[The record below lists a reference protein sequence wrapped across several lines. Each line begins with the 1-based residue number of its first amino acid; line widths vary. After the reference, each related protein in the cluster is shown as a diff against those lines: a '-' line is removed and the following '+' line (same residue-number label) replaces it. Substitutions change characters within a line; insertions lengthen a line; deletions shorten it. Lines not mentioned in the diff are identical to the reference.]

1 MPPRTDKEGITYGI
15 TQKLQHTRKMV
26 DSAHNEAIR
35 FLNGLEN
42 VSAKAVTRLHTING
56 QPASQAVED
65 LASLVCNMVH
75 AAHQTAL
82 QVCATKTTPNEGG
95 KHCMP
100 RPMSKKRH
108 NLSVKLGVINQR
120 DSRLAGLSL
129 GSATTLEEVRQRNK
143 PNKSLCHFI
152 ATFNVF
158 L

>member
-1 MPPRTDKEGITYGI
+1 VLLKNSN
-15 TQKLQHTRKMV
+15 TREKWY
-26 DSAHNEAIR
+26 SAHEEAIR
-35 FLNGLEN
+35 FLNGLKH
-42 VSAKAVTRLHTING
+42 VSAKTLTRVYIING
-56 QPASQAVED
+56 QPESQAVED
-65 LASLVCNMVH
+65 LASLVCDMVH